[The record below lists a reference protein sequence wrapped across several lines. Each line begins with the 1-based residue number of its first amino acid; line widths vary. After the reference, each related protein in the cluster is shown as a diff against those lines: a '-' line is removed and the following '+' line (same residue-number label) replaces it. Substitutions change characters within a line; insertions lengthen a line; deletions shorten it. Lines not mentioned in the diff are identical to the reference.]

1 MRLLH
6 TSDLHLGRQFNGLS
20 LEEDHATILDQ
31 IVTAVVQ
38 HDVDVLVLAGDVFDR
53 AAPPASA
60 VRQFNGF
67 LARVAAETRAAVVM
81 IAGNHDSGDRIEAMA
96 AFADSRRALVRG
108 AVSAEEPPLILH
120 DAHGPVVFSGL
131 PFVYEYAARECF
143 PDANVQTPQ
152 DVLAAQ
158 MTAARAQVPA
168 GARWV
173 VVAHAF
179 VAGAQGSDSER
190 PLVRAGGVETV
201 SPSVFAGADY
211 VALGHLHRPQTA
223 GAAHIRYSGAPLA
236 FGFDEA
242 GAEKSM
248 CLVTLDAAGEA
259 TCDLLPFRPR
269 RSVRVLTGLHA
280 DLVCQ
285 PPSEDFIRVVL
296 TDETPVIDAMKRLRA
311 VFPNACELT
320 YARDSRAG
328 VLRPGAARAA
338 ALSDPAQVV
347 ADFLR
352 LLRDTPP
359 SEEEQRLIADG
370 LQALRQEGGEA

>member
-38 HDVDVLVLAGDVFDR
+38 HDVDVLLLAGDLFDR

-120 DAHGPVVFSGL
+120 DAHGPVVFSGV

-158 MTAARAQVPA
+158 MAAARAQVPA

-201 SPSVFAGADY
+201 SPTVFAGADY

-248 CLVTLDAAGEA
+248 CLVTLDAAGGA

-359 SEEEQRLIADG
+359 SEEERRLIADG

>member
-38 HDVDVLVLAGDVFDR
+38 HDVDVLLLAGDLFDR

-120 DAHGPVVFSGL
+120 DAHGPVVFSGV
-131 PFVYEYAARECF
+131 PFVYEYAAREYF

-158 MTAARAQVPA
+158 MAAARAQVPA

-201 SPSVFAGADY
+201 SPTVFAGADY

-223 GAAHIRYSGAPLA
+223 GAAHVRYSGAPLA

-259 TCDLLPFRPR
+259 TCDLLLFRPR

>member
-38 HDVDVLVLAGDVFDR
+38 HDVDVLLLAGDVFDR

-120 DAHGPVVFSGL
+120 DAHGPVVFSGV

-158 MTAARAQVPA
+158 MAAARAQVPA

-223 GAAHIRYSGAPLA
+223 GAAHVRYSGAPLA

-248 CLVTLDAAGEA
+248 CLVTLDAAGGA

>member
-38 HDVDVLVLAGDVFDR
+38 HDVDVLLLAGDLFDR

-120 DAHGPVVFSGL
+120 DAHGPVVFSGV

-158 MTAARAQVPA
+158 MAAARAQVPA

-201 SPSVFAGADY
+201 SPTVFAGADY

-223 GAAHIRYSGAPLA
+223 GAAHVRYSGAPLA

-248 CLVTLDAAGEA
+248 CLVTLDAAGGA